1 MKVPTYRAQTG
12 ITSEVGARPMRV
24 GATAETFGAGV
35 SRAQAQLAGAAADV
49 AVTFNEARRA
59 EEKLQRDLQS
69 EQFTNEYSEV
79 VTLAAEEA
87 AQQPVDQ
94 QEAFFDNAVR
104 NIQNEIPKRFTDDLQ
119 IRELSLNLE
128 RYAISKRVGVRAN
141 ANQGRLNTLL
151 SESATREMNLRNEA
165 INGDPAELARSLAD
179 LENLYSNLIR
189 DGLMEE
195 DDVQRRSQ
203 QMSKDIQF
211 EREING
217 INRIETI
224 EQAESYIE
232 KITDD
237 ERFDPTERR
246 RLVAAASSMVT
257 GKSSELAAAKS
268 KVRDDIASLN
278 TLAKT
283 GKVIP
288 QKQLN
293 AVDMQVKMVGDEGI
307 ARDFRAVVE
316 TDQNNTLFN
325 SNPTLAG
332 MDELIEM
339 GEQAPTAGLSAEE
352 IGYQAQFVTDARAYR
367 DEMLTSYQDG
377 KGLEFLSERGII
389 TVTPFDFANPQAA
402 VSQRAA
408 EMNAL
413 TASVGVSST
422 TGRIQYEQ
430 NFFTDRE
437 AEAYGQYLSA
447 ATPLQLAANAQSL
460 SLVAGK
466 YPQIWEQV
474 AGQDGKAKLFAMA
487 GAIDDI
493 ATAEKIFQGHQFL
506 IDKTRTNPPKNQYI
520 AVFEDIVGDTYKR
533 PGTAGED
540 HSLVLN
546 AALAHYASNRLVL
559 DEFKEEEFKS
569 SVRAITGGIGERNGF
584 KFELPRDVEED
595 VFNELIDEMTPE
607 MLREQFAPAGF
618 DHLNLTDEAAIE
630 RIQQSRIVST
640 GASTYYVVDPATGM
654 VTLSTLNDDGS
665 QSPFEFVITEEMQ
678 KYLKTRTVFSV
689 RGPRSVPATTPIG
702 IAAGYGRD

>member
-12 ITSEVGARPMRV
+12 ITAEVGARPMRV
-24 GATAETFGAGV
+24 GATPEAFGAGV
-35 SRAQAQLAGAAADV
+35 ARAQAQAAGAVADV

-69 EQFTNEYSEV
+69 EQFINEYSEV
-79 VTLAAEEA
+79 VSLAAEEA

-104 NIQNEIPKRFTDDLQ
+104 NIQNEIPQRFTDDLQ
-119 IRELSLNLE
+119 AQELSLILE

-165 INGDPAELARSLAD
+165 INGDPAELSRSLSDLDGLYAD
-179 LENLYSNLIR
+179 LIT
-189 DGLMEE
+189 DGLMEA
-195 DDVQRRSQ
+195 DDVQRRKQ

-268 KVRDDIASLN
+268 KARDDIASLN
-278 TLAKT
+278 TFAKT

-288 QKQLN
+288 QVQLN
-293 AVDMQVKMVGDEGI
+293 SVDMQVKMVGDEGI
-307 ARDFRAVVE
+307 ARDFRAVLE
-316 TDQNNTLFN
+316 TNANNMIFN
-325 SNPTLAG
+325 ANPTLAG
-332 MDELIEM
+332 MDELIEL

-352 IGYQAQFVTDARAYR
+352 IGYQAQYVTDARAYR

-389 TVTPFDFANPQAA
+389 NVTPFDFASPETSVARR
-402 VSQRAA
+402 SA

-413 TASVGVSST
+413 VASVGVSAI
-422 TGRIQYEQ
+422 TGKIQYEQ
-430 NFFTDRE
+430 NFFTGRE
-437 AEAYGQYLSA
+437 AEAYGQYLNT
-447 ATPLQLAANAQSL
+447 ATPAQLANHAQSL
-460 SLVAGK
+460 SLASSI

-474 AGQDGKAKLFAMA
+474 AGQGGKAKLFAMA

-493 ATAEKIFQGHQFL
+493 STAEKIFQGNAFL
-506 IDKTRTNPPKNQYI
+506 ADKTRTNPPKNEYLQ
-520 AVFEDIVGDTYKR
+520 AFEEIVGDTYKR
-533 PGTAGED
+533 PGTSGED
-540 HSLVLN
+540 HSTALN
-546 AALAHYASNRLVL
+546 ASLAHYAATRLTL
-559 DEFKEEEFKS
+559 DDFEPGEFEL
-569 SVRAITGGIGERNGF
+569 SVRAITGGIGERGGH
-584 KFELPRDVEED
+584 KFELPRDVSED

-607 MLREQFAPAGF
+607 MLREQFAPNGF
-618 DHLNLTDEAAIE
+618 GHQNINDEEAIQ
-630 RIQQSRIVST
+630 RIRQNRIVST
-640 GASTYYVVDPATGM
+640 GANSYNVVNAQTGQT
-654 VTLSTLNDDGS
+654 VLTSIDDEGV
-665 QSPFEFVITEEMQ
+665 QEAFEFIITEEMQ
-678 KYLKTRTVFSV
+678 KYLKTRTVFSL